1 MTLRRY
7 SSRSQQTTLTG
18 PITSGATSM
27 TVVSGS
33 ALLGGVD
40 ASSISTS
47 ATFTVVIDPDTAVE
61 EIVDVTQVSTN
72 TFTIVRSIDT
82 VAGAQSHSA
91 GAVVRHM
98 AIGRDYRD
106 ANLHANAS
114 ASYNDGSGTAV
125 TLHGIAAGEGDVVGT
140 AKTQTLTNK
149 TITSPTI
156 SNPTFTGT
164 PSAGASIVFE
174 GSTSDDFETTLTV
187 VDPTADRT
195 ITLPNATGTVILDS
209 ATQT

>member
-7 SSRSQQTTLTG
+7 SSRSQQTTLSG
-18 PITSGATSM
+18 AITSGATTM

-40 ASSISTS
+40 TSSISS
-47 ATFTVVIDPDTAVE
+47 GATFTVVIDPDTALE

-82 VAGAQSHSA
+82 VGGAQSHSA

-106 ANLHANAS
+106 ANLHAEAD
-114 ASYNDGSGTAV
+114 ASYNDGSGNAHTM
-125 TLHGIAAGEGDVVGT
+125 HGIGAGEGDVVGT
-140 AKTQTLTNK
+140 LKTQTLTNK
-149 TITSPTI
+149 TLNGLSCWQYLLKVKGKCCVS
-156 SNPTFTGT
+156 SN
-164 PSAGASIVFE
+164 SHGAK
-174 GSTSDDFETTLTV
+174 
-187 VDPTADRT
+187 
-195 ITLPNATGTVILDS
+195 
-209 ATQT
+209 